1 MVNAELNKIR
11 EDHLQRNAYLY
22 VRQSSVRQVY
32 EHTESTKRQYAL
44 ADRAVALGWP
54 RGRII
59 TIDSDLGQS
68 GSSAVNR
75 DGFKKLVAE
84 VGMGHAG
91 IVIGIEVSRLARN
104 SSDWHRLLEIC
115 ALTETLILDE
125 DGVYDPNAFNDRLV
139 LGLKGTMSEA
149 ELHYLKARMWG
160 GRLAKAKRGELR
172 TPLPVGFVYG
182 EDGKVILDPDSHVQ
196 HVIRSFFEVFRQK
209 RSVRAT
215 VLHLQEKHIQFP
227 SVLLKGPRKGEI
239 VWGQLLYTRGI
250 QILHNPRY
258 AGIFSYG
265 KLKTRRTPEGTMKYL
280 HMPRQNWHAFIRDA
294 HAGYISYEEWEQNQ
308 DILAQNAQ
316 SYGAEK
322 RKGPPREGPALL
334 QGIILC
340 GKCGR
345 RMHVHYRSRSQKLEG
360 EYQCEQYARNRGLA
374 PCQRVNGRV
383 IDAAVSELLLQSF
396 TPLAVDLAF
405 QIQDELRQRYEALD
419 RIRRQ
424 HLQRLEYEANMAR
437 RRYMQVDP
445 ENRLVADTLEAEWNT
460 KLRALKEAH
469 EEYEKQRET
478 DSSVIGEKEKKEIIA
493 LATDFPGLWNN
504 PKTSH
509 QDKKRI
515 VRYLIDDVT
524 VTKATDRSILVQVRF
539 RGGATKTFGVPAPK
553 PATELFTTSREI
565 INRIDTLLNT
575 YHDSRV
581 ADVLNAEGYRTPRG
595 KEFRNA
601 TVGYIRRTYGLKS
614 FYDRFHEQ
622 RKYTIKEI
630 AKKLGVSYNT
640 VYLWV
645 KNKTIKA
652 YLQTGRRFYICE
664 LNPEYLKER
673 LTSEYRAGRT
683 PRYFYTKIMNRL
695 NEVQYE
701 F

>member
-1 MVNAELNKIR
+1 MITAENNKIR
-11 EDHLQRNAYLY
+11 DDHLQRDAYLY

-32 EHTESTKRQYAL
+32 EHKESTKRQYAL

-54 RGRII
+54 RERII
-59 TIDSDLGQS
+59 TIDSDLGKS
-68 GSSAVNR
+68 GSSALNR

-115 ALTETLILDE
+115 GLTETLILDE
-125 DGVYDPNAFNDRLV
+125 DGIYDPNAFNDRLV

-172 TPLPVGFVYG
+172 IPLPVGFVYI
-182 EDGKVILDPDSHVQ
+182 EEGKVVFDPDRHVQ
-196 HVIRSFFEVFRQK
+196 HVINTFFEVFRQK
-209 RSVRAT
+209 RSARAA
-215 VLHLQEKHIQFP
+215 VLHLNEKHIQFP

-239 VWGQLLYTRGI
+239 VWGRLLYTRAI

-265 KLKTRRTPEGTMKYL
+265 KMKTRRTAEGTMKYM
-280 HMPRQNWHAFIRDA
+280 HMPRQSWHAFIRDA
-294 HAGYISYEEWEQNQ
+294 HEGYISYEEWEQNL
-308 DILAQNAQ
+308 DILAQNARI
-316 SYGAEK
+316 YGADK
-322 RKGPPREGPALL
+322 PKGTPREGPALL

-345 RMHVHYRSRSQKLEG
+345 RMHVHYRTRSQKLEG
-360 EYQCEQYARNRGLA
+360 EYRCEQYTRNQCLA
-374 PCQRVNGRV
+374 PCQMVNGRV
-383 IDAAVSELLLQSF
+383 IDTAVSELLLQSF

-419 RIRRQ
+419 NIRKQ
-424 HLQRLEYEANMAR
+424 HLMRLEYEANKAK
-437 RRYMQVDP
+437 RRYMLVDP
-445 ENRLVADTLEAEWNT
+445 DNRLVADTLEAEWNN
-460 KLRALKEAH
+460 KLRAVKDAH
-469 EEYEKQRET
+469 EEYEKQSET
-478 DSSVIGEKEKKEIIA
+478 DKSVLGEKEKKEIIT
-493 LATDFPGLWNN
+493 LATDLPLLWNN

-515 VRYLIDDVT
+515 ARYIIDDVT
-524 VTKATDRSILVQVRF
+524 VTKETSRIIIVQVRF
-539 RGGATKTFGVPAPK
+539 RGGATKTLKVSSPI
-553 PATELFTTSREI
+553 PATELFRTSRDI
-565 INRIDTLLNT
+565 IDRIDTLLNI

-581 ADVLNAEGYRTPRG
+581 ANILNSEGHQTPHG
-595 KEFRNA
+595 KEFKS
-601 TVGYIRRTYGLKS
+601 TTIGHIRRTYGLKS

-622 RKYTIKEI
+622 KKYTIKEI
-630 AKKLGVSYNT
+630 AEKLCVSYNT

-645 KNKTIKA
+645 KNKIIKA
-652 YLQTGRRFYICE
+652 HLHTVRNIYICE
-664 LNPEYLKER
+664 INPEYLKEK
-673 LTSEYRAGRT
+673 LTSEYRAGRA
-683 PRYFYTKIMNRL
+683 PEHFYTKIMKRL

>member
-1 MVNAELNKIR
+1 
-11 EDHLQRNAYLY
+11 
-22 VRQSSVRQVY
+22 
-32 EHTESTKRQYAL
+32 
-44 ADRAVALGWP
+44 
-54 RGRII
+54 
-59 TIDSDLGQS
+59 
-68 GSSAVNR
+68 
-75 DGFKKLVAE
+75 
-84 VGMGHAG
+84 
-91 IVIGIEVSRLARN
+91 
-104 SSDWHRLLEIC
+104 
-115 ALTETLILDE
+115 
-125 DGVYDPNAFNDRLV
+125 
-139 LGLKGTMSEA
+139 MSEA

-182 EDGKVILDPDSHVQ
+182 EEGKVILDPDRHVQ
-196 HVIRSFFEVFRQK
+196 DVIRTFFEVFRQK
-209 RSVRAT
+209 RSARA
-215 VLHLQEKHIQFP
+215 VVIHLQGKRIQFP
-227 SVLLKGPRKGEI
+227 SILLKGPRKGEI
-239 VWGQLLYTRGI
+239 VWGQLLYTRAI

-294 HAGYISYEEWEQNQ
+294 HTGYISYEEWEENQ
-308 DILAQNAQ
+308 KILAQNAQ
-316 SYGAEK
+316 SYGAGK

-360 EYQCEQYARNRGLA
+360 DYRCEQYARNRGLA

-424 HLQRLEYEANMAR
+424 HLQRLEYDANMAK

-445 ENRLVADTLEAEWNT
+445 DNRLVADTLEADWNN
-460 KLRALKEAH
+460 KLRAVKDAR
-469 EEYEKQRET
+469 EEYEKQRQS
-478 DSSVIGEKEKKEIIA
+478 DSHVIGEKEKKEIIA
-493 LATDFPGLWNN
+493 LATDFPRLWNN

-539 RGGATKTFGVPAPK
+539 KGGATKTLGVPVPK

-565 INRIDTLLNT
+565 IDRIDTLLNT
-575 YHDSRV
+575 YHDSSV
-581 ADVLNAEGYRTPRG
+581 ADILNAEGYRTPHG
-595 KEFRNA
+595 KVFRNA

-622 RKYTIKEI
+622 KKYTIKEI

-645 KNKTIKA
+645 KDKTIKA
-652 YLQTGRRFYICE
+652 HLNTGRRFYICE
-664 LNPEYLKER
+664 LNPENLKER
-673 LTSEYRAGRT
+673 LMSEYRAGRT
-683 PRYFYTKIMNRL
+683 PKHFYSKIMNRL

>member
-1 MVNAELNKIR
+1 MMNGEPNKIR
-11 EDHLQRNAYLY
+11 VEHLQRDAYLY

-44 ADRAVALGWP
+44 AERAVALGWP
-54 RGRII
+54 RERII

-182 EDGKVILDPDSHVQ
+182 EDGKVILDPDHHVQ
-196 HVIRSFFEVFRQK
+196 QVIRTFFEVFRQK
-209 RSVRAT
+209 RSARA
-215 VLHLQEKHIQFP
+215 VVIHLQEKHIQFP

-239 VWGQLLYTRGI
+239 VWGRLLYTRGI

-265 KLKTRRTPEGTMKYL
+265 KLKTRRTAEGTMKYL

-294 HAGYISYEEWEQNQ
+294 HASYISYEEWEQNQ
-308 DILAQNAQ
+308 HILAQNAQ
-316 SYGAEK
+316 SYRAGK
-322 RKGPPREGPALL
+322 PKGPPREGSALL

-345 RMHVHYRSRSQKLEG
+345 RMHVHYRSRSQKIEG
-360 EYQCEQYARNRGLA
+360 DYRCEQYARNRGLA

-405 QIQDELRQRYEALD
+405 QIQDELKQRYEALD
-419 RIRRQ
+419 SIRRQ

-445 ENRLVADTLEAEWNT
+445 ENRLVADTLEAEWNN
-460 KLRALKEAH
+460 KLRAVKDAH
-469 EEYEKQRET
+469 KEYEKQSET
-478 DSSVIGEKEKKEIIA
+478 DRSVINEKEKKEIIA
-493 LATDFPGLWNN
+493 LATDFPLLWNN

-524 VTKATDRSILVQVRF
+524 VAKTTDRSILVQVRF
-539 RGGATKTFGVPAPK
+539 KGGATKTLGVLAPK
-553 PATELFTTSREI
+553 PATELFRTSREI
-565 INRIDTLLNT
+565 IDRIDTLLNT

-581 ADVLNAEGYRTPRG
+581 ADVLNSEGYRTPRG

-622 RKYTIKEI
+622 KKYTIKEI

-645 KNKTIKA
+645 KNETIKTW
-652 YLQTGRRFYICE
+652 LHTERKFYICE
-664 LNPEYLKER
+664 LNPENLKER

-683 PRYFYTKIMNRL
+683 SKHFYSKIMNRL